1 MGIALKR
8 QNLERSPHL
17 SRRANRLRDF
27 YEIFSV
33 VSPQLGSVCVFS
45 LVGFARGC
53 IKRYVH
59 CQLTSMEHFPTI
71 FYFF

>member
-45 LVGFARGC
+45 LVGFA
-53 IKRYVH
+53 
-59 CQLTSMEHFPTI
+59 
-71 FYFF
+71 